1 MFLVIGSV
9 TADLLVQS
17 DAPLPQL
24 GDDGF
29 RSSNLVFTAAPL
41 TIALGGNGGISAYV
55 AAGLGIPTAL
65 CGAVGQDLL
74 GDALVNW
81 LQARNVNLT
90 GLSRS
95 ASHATSTSTIL
106 VTDTANQVVFHHLG
120 SSAHA
125 RYAEMVNGLLD
136 GAEVLLATSF
146 SILSQWRAGGFALA
160 LARVHANGGI
170 TALDVGPAIG
180 LPVTLAE
187 LTPLLTAVDYL
198 IGNSHELAALTGAA
212 DWPNAAAQVLAAGA
226 ARVVIKQGAEG
237 SALWTQ
243 TEKIHVPAFPVAAK
257 ISVGAGDS
265 FNVGFLHALRQG
277 QSLAEALR
285 FGNAVAA
292 LVITSPRGI
301 LDSPNLAQVETFL
314 KEGRMGHG
322 FSRI

>member
-1 MFLVIGSV
+1 MFVIVGTV
-9 TADLLVQS
+9 TADLLVFS
-17 DAPLPQL
+17 DAPLAAL
-24 GDDGF
+24 GGDGF
-29 RSSNLVFTAAPL
+29 RSSNLVFTEAPL

-55 AAGLGIPTAL
+55 LAGLGVPTAL

-95 ASHATSTSTIL
+95 ASHATSSSTIL

-125 RYAEMVNGLLD
+125 RYEDMPDELLV

-146 SILSQWRAGGFALA
+146 SILSQWRAGGFARA
-160 LARVHANGGI
+160 LARVHSNGGI

-180 LPVTLAE
+180 PPITLAE
-187 LTPLLTAVDYL
+187 LIPLLPDVDYL
-198 IGNSHELAALTGAA
+198 IGNSHELMALTGAN
-212 DWPNAAAQVLAAGA
+212 DWPSAAAQALAAGA
-226 ARVVIKQGAEG
+226 RHVVIKQGAEG
-237 SALWTQ
+237 ASIWTR
-243 TEKIHVPAFPVAAK
+243 TEQIHMPAFSVAAK

-277 QSLAEALR
+277 WPLEKALR
-285 FGNAVAA
+285 CGNAVAA
-292 LVITSPRGI
+292 LVVASPRGI
-301 LDSPNLAQVETFL
+301 LDSPSLAQVEAFL
-314 KEGRMGHG
+314 KNGRMGHG
-322 FSRI
+322 